1 MPDDHDDG
9 FAAALAALP
18 NASRPVTADGPI
30 PVLRYVPDDPGRG
43 GSHEVELKLV
53 EVPPV
58 HYVRMHYLGGG
69 TRRRTLKLVVVP
81 GRDNPDGVACEFH
94 PSRDGLVEIHRQL
107 GAWLALT
114 NGERDTDFP

>member
-1 MPDDHDDG
+1 MPDDHDDDG
-9 FAAALAALP
+9 FAALAALP

-30 PVLRYVPDDPGRG
+30 PVLRYVPDDPARGG

-81 GRDNPDGVACEFH
+81 GRYNPEGVACEFH
-94 PSRDGLVEIHRQL
+94 PSRDGLVELHRQL

-114 NGERDTDFP
+114 AGESDTGF